1 MSDLMTGNNGTRRH
15 QRTRTEKCWSDNG
28 VGLHSWRAFIM
39 AVGRMSGTGNV
50 ARITSHKTENEFP
63 WLRVR
68 RFFVVVVC
76 LFLIFI

>member
-1 MSDLMTGNNGTRRH
+1 
-15 QRTRTEKCWSDNG
+15 
-28 VGLHSWRAFIM
+28 M